1 MQPAFTPSMVDA
13 SHAVLH
19 TLTGQSCSVNFYY
32 SLWSLIA
39 RDDLCWFLLVVV
51 VVVVLILN
59 AGLNDFSS

>member
-51 VVVVLILN
+51 VVVLILN